1 MITQRTHLFD
11 FVESFVISLKL
22 RHYVVVCGLLPCYTN
37 YVIYSTYSLDLV
49 EG

>member
-11 FVESFVISLKL
+11 FVEGFVISLKL
-22 RHYVVVCGLLPCYTN
+22 RHHVLVRGLVIYTN
-37 YVIYSTYSLDLV
+37 YVIYSTYNLDLV

>member
-1 MITQRTHLFD
+1 MITQRTNLFD

-22 RHYVVVCGLLPCYTN
+22 RHHVVVRGRLPCYTN
-37 YVIYSTYSLDLV
+37 YVIYSTNSLDSV